1 MKLTRFWVF
10 NFIVSAVFGA
20 MVAIPSLRMTRSA
33 PGSHCYATIYE
44 LSSAIGSYNELEI
57 MSGSNKTLVPI
68 FTESPEN
75 IKQLN
80 SIRSGL
86 DHKFKTPRKPSDC
99 NYGTIGDLTDKGII
113 VCLIHGSATDTPHI
127 KDLEATFYSAEK
139 GTFKQ
144 SGLTCRSEFYAN
156 LETEMRFAAAYD
168 FTYVF
173 LSVSVAMFIIYRVV
187 LLLFWRDSH

>member
-1 MKLTRFWVF
+1 MKHTGFWIF
-10 NFIVSAVFGA
+10 NLIVSAILGT

-44 LSSAIGSYNELEI
+44 LSSAIVSYNELEI
-57 MSGSNKTLVPI
+57 MSGSNKPLVPI

-75 IKQLN
+75 IERLN
-80 SIRSGL
+80 SIKSGL

-99 NYGTIGDLTDKGII
+99 NYGTIGDLTDNGII

-144 SGLTCRSEFYAN
+144 RGLTCRSEFYAN
-156 LETEMRFAAAYD
+156 LKTKMRFAAAYD
-168 FTYVF
+168 FAYVF
-173 LSVSVAMFIIYRVV
+173 LSVSVAMFVIYRVS
-187 LLLFWRDSH
+187 LLLFWRE